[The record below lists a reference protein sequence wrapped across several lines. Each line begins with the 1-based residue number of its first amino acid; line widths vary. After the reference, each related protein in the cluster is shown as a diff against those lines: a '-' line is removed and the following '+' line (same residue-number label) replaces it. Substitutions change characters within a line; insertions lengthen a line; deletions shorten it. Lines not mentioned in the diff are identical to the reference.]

1 MALRGNGTVASRFG
15 KRITFGRKIAVINS
29 DPANDALLYQ
39 CAVNIEDLIKI
50 LDVMVEHGI
59 GPNGFDCALLDC
71 VLCLS
76 EDEYQRIRTRFF
88 HYNQGR
94 LSCSSSMPVSSEDS
108 LTNRYSAKMDTSPVT
123 VAVYGS

>member
-1 MALRGNGTVASRFG
+1 MVILYMSLCLQVALRGNGIVPSSFG
-15 KRITFGRKIAVINS
+15 KQITFGRKIAVINS
-29 DPANDALLYQ
+29 DPANDSLLYQ

-76 EDEYQRIRTRFF
+76 EDEYERI
-88 HYNQGR
+88 
-94 LSCSSSMPVSSEDS
+94 
-108 LTNRYSAKMDTSPVT
+108 
-123 VAVYGS
+123 